1 MNAKKLGRLHVLTDF
16 YFQQRFSPADLAELA
31 LEGGADTIQL
41 REKRQEIRHILLQA
55 DEVAE
60 VCRKKGSTFLVNDRL
75 DVALATR
82 ADGVHLGQT
91 DFPIHRAR
99 AILGEHAIIGATA
112 TSLKQ
117 AIDAAREGADY
128 IGYGPVFQTRSKANP
143 ASVKG
148 LSLLRTVCAQ
158 ADVPVVAIGGIT
170 AHRIASVFE
179 AGAFGVAVMTAVTV
193 ARDPAAATALLREA
207 IDDMLAK

>member
-16 YFQQRFSPADLAELA
+16 HFQQRFSHADLASLA

-41 REKRQEIRHILLQA
+41 REKRQDIRHILREA

-60 VCRKKGSTFLVNDRL
+60 VCRERESTFLINDRV

-91 DFPIHRAR
+91 DFPVHRAR
-99 AILGEHAIIGATA
+99 AILGEHAIIGTTA
-112 TSLKQ
+112 TTVKQ
-117 AIDAAREGADY
+117 ALDAVREGADY
-128 IGYGPVFQTRSKANP
+128 IGYGPVFQTSSKANP
-143 ASVKG
+143 TSVKG
-148 LSLLRTVCAQ
+148 LDLLRSVCSQ
-158 ADVPVVAIGGIT
+158 VDVPVVAIGGIT

-179 AGAFGVAVMTAVTV
+179 AGAFGVAVMTAVTI
-193 ARDPAAATALLREA
+193 ARDPVAATALLRDA
-207 IDDMLAK
+207 IDGVLAK

>member
-1 MNAKKLGRLHVLTDF
+1 MNTKKLGRLHVLTDF
-16 YFQQRFSPADLAELA
+16 HFQQRFSHADLAELA
-31 LEGGADTIQL
+31 LDGGADTVQL

-55 DEVAE
+55 DEVAA
-60 VCRKKGSTFLVNDRL
+60 VCREKESTFLVNDRL

-99 AILGEHAIIGATA
+99 AVLGDHAIIGATA
-112 TSLKQ
+112 TTIEQ
-117 AIDAAREGADY
+117 ALAAAREGADY
-128 IGYGPVFQTRSKANP
+128 IGFGPVFQTRSKANP

-148 LSLLRTVCAQ
+148 LGLLRTVCSQ
-158 ADVPVVAIGGIT
+158 IDVPVVAIGGIT
-170 AHRIASVFE
+170 AQRIASVFE

-193 ARDPAAATALLREA
+193 AKDPAAATALFREA

>member
-16 YFQQRFSPADLAELA
+16 HFQQRFSPADLAELA
-31 LEGGADTIQL
+31 LDGGADTIQL

-60 VCRKKGSTFLVNDRL
+60 VCREKGFTFLVNDRL

-112 TSLKQ
+112 STLKQ
-117 AIDAAREGADY
+117 ALDAAREGADY

-143 ASVKG
+143 TSVKG
-148 LSLLRTVCAQ
+148 LGLLRTVCSQ
-158 ADVPVVAIGGIT
+158 VDVPVVAIGGIT
-170 AHRIASVFE
+170 AHHIASVFE